1 MAPRPTTRTRH
12 HRGAPVTP
20 GPPTDLRFEP
30 PGPGTWEL
38 DPVHFPRPAT
48 RYWAEMHPEP
58 FQRGVAEFTRYYGM
72 LLGSMEMQYVNG
84 FAYRTVHP
92 VADEEVPQ
100 RFQRAEEVIA
110 GKLWREQLR
119 EWDEVAKPASIKT
132 HRELQ
137 AVDPDALSDEELV
150 EYLTRCR
157 DHHIEMI
164 YQHMRFTGA
173 AI

>member
-1 MAPRPTTRTRH
+1 
-12 HRGAPVTP
+12 
-20 GPPTDLRFEP
+20 
-30 PGPGTWEL
+30 
-38 DPVHFPRPAT
+38 
-48 RYWAEMHPEP
+48 MHPEP

-72 LLGSMEMQYVNG
+72 LLGLMEMQYVNG

-150 EYLTRCR
+150 EYLARCR
-157 DHHIEMI
+157 EHHQEMI
-164 YQHMRFTGA
+164 YQHMRHTGA
-173 AI
+173 ATVPIGDFLVHVMRWTGLPPAEVLGLMRGAAPVSSGASGELAGLIAAI